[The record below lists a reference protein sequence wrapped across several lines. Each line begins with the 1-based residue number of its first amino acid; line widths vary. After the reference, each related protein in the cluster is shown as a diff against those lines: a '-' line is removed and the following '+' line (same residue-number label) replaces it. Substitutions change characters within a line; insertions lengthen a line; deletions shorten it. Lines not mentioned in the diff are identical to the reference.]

1 MENAFD
7 VILYIMMILQQIGD
21 GCVQVTFF
29 TFGYRYFFIVINSI
43 VSTNITDKVEEIFL
57 GVTDALKVYL
67 PIQWHRH

>member
-43 VSTNITDKVEEIFL
+43 VSTNITDKVEEIFF
-57 GVTDALKVYL
+57 GVWQML
-67 PIQWHRH
+67 

>member
-29 TFGYRYFFIVINSI
+29 TFGYRYFFIVITGCISGWLI
-43 VSTNITDKVEEIFL
+43 GMQCMS
-57 GVTDALKVYL
+57 
-67 PIQWHRH
+67 PH